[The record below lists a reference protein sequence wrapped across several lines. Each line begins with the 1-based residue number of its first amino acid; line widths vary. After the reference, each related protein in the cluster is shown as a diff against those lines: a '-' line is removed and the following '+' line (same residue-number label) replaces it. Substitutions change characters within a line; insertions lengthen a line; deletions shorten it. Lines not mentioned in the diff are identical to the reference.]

1 MKVRLSA
8 IGVLWLSFSGSLVLF
23 AQELPATS
31 QGTVNIALANANG
44 IVLLT
49 DSVQTVKG
57 NGRTQYK
64 TAPKLFR
71 LDDKTVCSI
80 AGFAAETGW
89 IPPLLNTDVAGIV
102 SDFTDQLSQKP
113 VPQLDAKLQALG
125 YLVGF
130 YIDLIANRREIA
142 VGTGT
147 PADTYKFEV
156 IVAGYDADGTPKIEK
171 LTITAEI
178 QKTKDG
184 HSYWSTTRS
193 PDAPQV
199 HRKLVHL
206 LGGIK
211 EVSNNVLNNPQAYDS
226 DAVRRYIAAKKHDNG
241 ESLTLDEMTAL
252 ASYMASQTAK
262 LTPSVGGPDQIAI
275 LANGNITKFEQPAF
289 PHPPRPLHFALMVGL
304 KLTTAVSFAL
314 PADVHFIWIQSK
326 FIAMRFPGLQL
337 DGNFFYGCE
346 VRDSVVSYAGGLT
359 DFGTTN
365 TVDNSWLTWGS
376 AALPEGDRISKRF
389 KWRDDPPNPPPLPVT
404 IGPA

>member
-1 MKVRLSA
+1 M
-8 IGVLWLSFSGSLVLF
+8 
-23 AQELPATS
+23 
-31 QGTVNIALANANG
+31 
-44 IVLLT
+44 
-49 DSVQTVKG
+49 
-57 NGRTQYK
+57 
-64 TAPKLFR
+64 
-71 LDDKTVCSI
+71 
-80 AGFAAETGW
+80 
-89 IPPLLNTDVAGIV
+89 
-102 SDFTDQLSQKP
+102 
-113 VPQLDAKLQALG
+113 
-125 YLVGF
+125 
-130 YIDLIANRREIA
+130 
-142 VGTGT
+142 
-147 PADTYKFEV
+147 
-156 IVAGYDADGTPKIEK
+156 
-171 LTITAEI
+171 
-178 QKTKDG
+178 
-184 HSYWSTTRS
+184 
-193 PDAPQV
+193 

-226 DAVRRYIAAKKHDNG
+226 DAVRRYIAAEKHDSG

-275 LANGNITKFEQPAF
+275 LANGNITKFEQPAS

-314 PADVHFIWIQSK
+314 PADVHFLWIQSK

-376 AALPEGDRISKRF
+376 AALPRRSNLEEIQMESRIRRTHRLYPSPSGLHEARAKTPCRYVRFQPVVHGGDLTWHQRRF
-389 KWRDDPPNPPPLPVT
+389 R
-404 IGPA
+404 